1 MKKSAKPTTATK
13 PTTKPTTAKG
23 AAEKAAK
30 AEAPKTVTGTLKYNK
45 DTKRFHAYDIK
56 GGTFNGAL
64 YFEKDGDIPKTITLT
79 IVS

>member
-1 MKKSAKPTTATK
+1 MKKTAKPATD
-13 PTTKPTTAKG
+13 TKAPAKATAK
-23 AAEKAAK
+23 KP
-30 AEAPKTVTGTLKYNK
+30 EAPKTVTGTLKYNK

-56 GGTFNGAL
+56 GGTFNGAV

>member
-1 MKKSAKPTTATK
+1 MKKSAKPATDTKIKATK
-13 PTTKPTTAKG
+13 TPAKTD
-23 AAEKAAK
+23 
-30 AEAPKTVTGTLKYNK
+30 APKTVTGTLKYNK

-64 YFEKDGDIPKTITLT
+64 YFEKDGEIPKTITLT